1 MTGGPGLRLGWLTVD
16 AHDPDAQAAWWRQAL
31 GFEEVSR
38 DDDGEEVAISGPGWH
53 GSRWNILFLRTQDPK
68 ERKNRL
74 HLDLIPDDQAAEVAR
89 LESLGATRV
98 DIGQRDVPGVVL
110 ADPEGNEL
118 CILTPRA
125 DPTAP

>member
-1 MTGGPGLRLGWLTVD
+1 MTDGPGLRLGWLTVD

-98 DIGQRDVPGVVL
+98 DIGQHDVPWVVL

-118 CILTPRA
+118 CILTPRV